1 MINSRRKVQK
11 LRDQSQYISKK
22 VRALQDWRWACGT
35 CCKQYHMLFYIQMAV
50 VSTTI
55 FFLFSPSF
63 SFFLE
68 IKVQIYIYIH
78 NKCQYINQ
86 FPPNFK
92 FTELRRNQYPPPH
105 VPRVITPPIPSNAT
119 KIGNPTSQCVLLGL
133 KLVQLSTL
141 AGRIFF
147 GHSWKSSDGVRTEL
161 IRSLYAPSLRIYS
174 VYTPS
179 PLRPNFSTCD
189 KKKSYQPVCS
199 IGPISS
205 P

>member
-1 MINSRRKVQK
+1 
-11 LRDQSQYISKK
+11 
-22 VRALQDWRWACGT
+22 
-35 CCKQYHMLFYIQMAV
+35 MLFYIQMAV
-50 VSTTI
+50 VSTAI

-68 IKVQIYIYIH
+68 IKVQIYIYIST
-78 NKCQYINQ
+78 INANTSTNSLQ
-86 FPPNFK
+86 NLK

-119 KIGNPTSQCVLLGL
+119 KIGNPTSQCALLGL
-133 KLVQLSTL
+133 KLVQLRTL

-147 GHSWKSSDGVRTEL
+147 CHSWKSLDGVRTEL